1 MLHLCVSSRPT
12 LVPGTWLDQARAGE
26 LASFDEAA
34 ETCPN
39 KGQYRIHALRRVKT
53 YTRVT
58 IGPTQVWLRESLLIL
73 YCDFS
78 FFVVRL
84 K

>member
-39 KGQYRIHALRRVKT
+39 KKGNTVYTRSGALKHIHA
-53 YTRVT
+53 
-58 IGPTQVWLRESLLIL
+58 
-73 YCDFS
+73 
-78 FFVVRL
+78 
-84 K
+84 